1 MAEKGRTTIG
11 DGSHTT
17 ELREAQLLERRSW
30 RNWFFFVGVAVLTTG
45 GLAVA
50 TLSLLRG
57 DVDQIWPWSSTDRLL
72 LAGLTVAILLFAVY
86 LTVQE
91 RQVVAL
97 RHELIRAQ
105 RESALALRRSYDR
118 LVALLGVS
126 RVLATETNPQKVFDS
141 ITTTCQ
147 AVFECQQASL
157 LLLNA
162 SSGELEVRSVA
173 GHDPSAEELAKRQM
187 VGQGL
192 VGWVA
197 RERKPLVLGTGV
209 PPAVRPESP
218 DMQPISAMLAPILMR
233 GDLVG
238 VLSVSSS
245 SHPATFGEDDLQ
257 AMLLFAESVGICC
270 RHAEQTSWMR
280 QTIQRLDAALQG
292 RDTGE
297 ERKTA

>member
-1 MAEKGRTTIG
+1 MAEKGRTRTG
-11 DGSHTT
+11 EGNSTG

-30 RNWFFFVGVAVLTTG
+30 RNWFFFVGVAILTTG

-50 TLSLLRG
+50 ILSLRG
-57 DVDQIWPWSSTDRLL
+57 GRVEQVWPWSSTEQLL
-72 LAGLTVAILLFAVY
+72 LAGLTVAILLFAMY
-86 LTVQE
+86 LTLQE
-91 RQVVAL
+91 RQVVML
-97 RHELIRAQ
+97 RRELIRTN
-105 RESALALRRSYDR
+105 RESALVLRRTYDR

-141 ITTTCQ
+141 ITSTCH
-147 AVFECQQASL
+147 AIFECQQASL

-162 SSGELEVRSVA
+162 STGELEVRSVA
-173 GHDPSAEELAKRQM
+173 GHDPAAEELATRQK

-197 RERKPLVLGTGV
+197 RERKPLVLGTGSA
-209 PPAVRPESP
+209 PPGSSESEP
-218 DMQPISAMLAPILMR
+218 MPPISAMVAPILMR
-233 GDLVG
+233 EELVG

-245 SHPATFGEDDLQ
+245 AHLATFGEDDLQ

-292 RDTGE
+292 RDTSE
-297 ERKTA
+297 ERRAA